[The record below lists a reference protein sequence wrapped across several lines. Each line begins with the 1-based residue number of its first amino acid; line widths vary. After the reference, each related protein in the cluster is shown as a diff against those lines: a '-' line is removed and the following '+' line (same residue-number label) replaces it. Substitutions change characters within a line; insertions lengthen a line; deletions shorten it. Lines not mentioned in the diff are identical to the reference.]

1 MGDFNQMVVLDQVRR
16 APGGSSR
23 VELAAAT
30 GLSLQAISNIVGR
43 LIALGLVVEGERRA
57 EGRGKPRTMLHLH
70 PQGAYALG
78 VHIDP
83 VVVTSVL
90 VDLSGDAVEKT
101 VVDTPAGPEAVVEAV
116 AAAARGMLESAG
128 VDRARVLGLG
138 VAAPGPVDFAS
149 GSVVHPPLL
158 AGWERVPIRS
168 MVAEATGFEV
178 VLEKDVSAAMVA
190 ELWRGERMLHGTSVF
205 FYTGFGV
212 AAAVAVDGEL
222 VRGSSRNAGEI
233 GHLIVDADGPPCTCG
248 SRGCIGASAA
258 AQTLVDE
265 AVARGVL
272 AAATP
277 AASPRELDAALT
289 AVGEA
294 ASAGDAVAAEIL
306 TVSARRVARGIT
318 TVADLLDARVV
329 VFGGPAWSRLAP
341 HYLPVVR
348 AELAAHATLR
358 ELHAVEV
365 LGSSLGD
372 HVGALGA
379 ASLVLDGLFTPR
391 PSDLV
396 VRRAAPAGRHG

>member
-23 VELAAAT
+23 VELAGAT

-57 EGRGKPRTMLHLH
+57 EGRGKPRTMLHLN
-70 PQGAYALG
+70 PRGAYALG
-78 VHIDP
+78 VHVDP

-90 VDLSGDAVEKT
+90 VDLSGDAVAKT
-101 VVDTPAGPEAVVEAV
+101 VVDTPTGPEAVVAAV
-116 AAAARGMLESAG
+116 AAATRGLLERAG
-128 VDRARVLGLG
+128 VDREAVLGLG

-149 GSVVHPPLL
+149 GAVVHPPLL

-168 MVAEATGFEV
+168 MVAEATGFDV

-190 ELWRGERMLHGTSVF
+190 ELWRGERMLRGTSVF

-233 GHLIVDADGPPCTCG
+233 GHLIVDADGPPCACG

-272 AAATP
+272 APGTP

-289 AVGEA
+289 AVAEA
-294 ASAGDAVAAEIL
+294 ASDGDAVAGEIL

-318 TVADLLDARVV
+318 TVADLLDAQVV

-365 LGSSLGD
+365 LGSALGD

-396 VRRAAPAGRHG
+396 VRRAAPAGRG

>member
-16 APGGSSR
+16 AVGGSSR

-57 EGRGKPRTMLHLH
+57 EGRGKPRTMLHLD

-101 VVDTPAGPEAVVEAV
+101 VVDTPTGPEAVVEAV
-116 AAAARGMLESAG
+116 AAATREMLQRAG
-128 VDRARVLGLG
+128 VERAKVLGLG
-138 VAAPGPVDFAS
+138 VAAPGPVDFPS

-158 AGWERVPIRS
+158 TGWDRVPVRS
-168 MVAEATGFEV
+168 MVAEATGFDV

-233 GHLIVDADGPPCTCG
+233 GHLVVDADGPPCTCG
-248 SRGCIGASAA
+248 SRGCIGVSAA
-258 AQTLVDE
+258 AQTLVEE

-272 AAATP
+272 ASGTP

-294 ASAGDAVAAEIL
+294 ATAGDTAAAEIL

-318 TVADLLDARVV
+318 TVVDLLDARVV

-379 ASLVLDGLFTPR
+379 ASLVLDRLFTPR
-391 PSDLV
+391 TSDLV
-396 VRRAAPAGRHG
+396 VRQ